1 MNISSF
7 DKNFYKKL
15 FYIAGPISIQNLLMS
30 SLALVDIVM
39 IGQLGE
45 TAIAAV
51 GLGGQ
56 VFFLSTLLFYGIS
69 SGGSVFFAQFWGRK
83 DTKSIKKTI
92 GMVVIVAESGAAL
105 LSIAAITIPEL
116 VMKIFTTDQQVIDAG
131 SEYLIITGISFLFT
145 GLSIAYSMALRSI
158 GKAGLPL
165 KASIIS
171 ISVNTLLNY
180 ILIFG
185 KFGFPEMGIM
195 GAAIATTISRFVE
208 MLIII
213 IYVYKSGS
221 VLAAGFRDLRNLKR
235 DFVRKYFKTTIPV
248 ILSELAWAIGMLVYK
263 IVFARMGTESIA
275 TIGIAETTN
284 SLVFSLLI
292 GSANACAIM
301 VGNKI
306 GERDLESV
314 RAYSKRFIN
323 ISIILGIITGGLLAL
338 LAPFIPFFFNVSDE
352 VIRSSTKLMYILAL
366 FVVVKSI
373 TIHFVI
379 GIFRGG
385 GDTNFAF
392 VIDIIGTWVV
402 GVPIAVIFGLI
413 LNYPL
418 HIVVLLIS
426 IEEVFKAGL
435 GFYRYRSNRWIH
447 DIAD

>member
-1 MNISSF
+1 MNLSLI
-7 DKNFYKKL
+7 DRKFYKKL
-15 FYIAGPISIQNLLMS
+15 FYIAGPIAIQNLLMS

-83 DTKSIKKTI
+83 DTNSIKKTI
-92 GMVVIVAESGAAL
+92 GMVVIFAESGAAL
-105 LSIAAITIPEL
+105 LTIIAITIPEL
-116 VMKIFTTDQQVIDAG
+116 VMKIFTTDQQVIEAG

-145 GLSIAYSMALRSI
+145 GLSIAYSLALRSI

-171 ISVNTLLNY
+171 ITLNTLLNY

-185 KFGFPEMGIM
+185 KLGFPEMGIM

-208 MLIII
+208 MMIII
-213 IYVYKSGS
+213 IYIYKSGS
-221 VLAAGFRDLRNLKR
+221 VLAAGFSDLRNLKR
-235 DFVRKYFKTTIPV
+235 EFVRKYFKTTIPV
-248 ILSELAWAIGMLVYK
+248 ILNELAWATGMLVYK
-263 IVFARMGTESIA
+263 IVYARMGTDSIA
-275 TIGIAETTN
+275 TIGITETTN
-284 SLVFSLLI
+284 SLIFSLLI

-306 GERDLESV
+306 GERDIEGV
-314 RAYSKRFIN
+314 RVYSKRFIN
-323 ISIILGIITGGLLAL
+323 ISIILGIITGAVLAL
-338 LAPFIPFFFNVSDE
+338 LAPFIPLLFNVSDS
-352 VIRSSTKLMYILAL
+352 VRRSSTVIMYILAL

-373 TIHFVI
+373 TLHFVI

-385 GDTNFAF
+385 GDTKFGF
-392 VIDIIGTWVV
+392 IIDIIGTWFI
-402 GVPIAVIFGLI
+402 GVPLAVIFGLV

-418 HIVVLLIS
+418 HIVVFLIS

-435 GFYRYRSNRWIH
+435 GFYRFRTNRWIH
-447 DIAD
+447 DVAD